1 MKEPTDITG
10 LHKGMFPVALH
21 EAKKGDRIVY
31 HIGQHCGG
39 PHRLDA
45 AAASDAGMCLLF
57 CKRIEKDLF
66 AYLAVKR

>member
-1 MKEPTDITG
+1 MSDPTDITG

-31 HIGQHCGG
+31 WIGQHCGG

-45 AAASDAGMCLLF
+45 AAASDAGLCLLF

-66 AYLAVKR
+66 AYLAIKR

>member
-1 MKEPTDITG
+1 MKDPTDIIG
-10 LHKGMFPVALH
+10 LHRGMFPLALH
-21 EAKKGDRIVY
+21 EAKKGDRILY
-31 HIGQHCGG
+31 WIGQHCGG

-57 CKRIEKDLF
+57 CKRVGKGLF

>member
-10 LHKGMFPVALH
+10 LHKGTFQLALN
-21 EAKKGDRIVY
+21 EAKKGDRIIY
-31 HIGQHCGG
+31 WIGQHCGG

-45 AAASDAGMCLLF
+45 AAASESKLCLLF
-57 CKRIEKDLF
+57 CKRIDKNLF